1 MPVLF
6 DLLLVHDLL
15 LDLFEL
21 LFIVAVQ
28 HLGGSDE
35 NVFHSLSTLG
45 RCFKIEVNSFF
56 LLKGS
61 GFLLRHCSLSLK
73 VFLGPDQEHQNI
85 FVPVLL

>member
-21 LFIVAVQ
+21 LFIVAVE
-28 HLGGSDE
+28 HLGCSDKD
-35 NVFHSLSTLG
+35 VFNSLATLG

-56 LLKGS
+56 FLKGS
-61 GFLLRHCSLSLK
+61 CLL
-73 VFLGPDQEHQNI
+73 
-85 FVPVLL
+85 